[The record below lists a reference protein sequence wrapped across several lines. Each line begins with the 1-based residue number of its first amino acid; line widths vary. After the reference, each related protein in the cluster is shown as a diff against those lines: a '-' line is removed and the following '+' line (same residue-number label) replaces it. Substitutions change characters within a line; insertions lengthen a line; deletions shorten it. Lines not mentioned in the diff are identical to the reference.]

1 MASKIPKYR
10 YTGIFEIIHI
20 GKPVFEKIA
29 VYPVYIFSLLG
40 DSVIYAT
47 HNDRDIYVSYLKFSD
62 SELNISKYLKNKS
75 KLSGPIIRT

>member
-1 MASKIPKYR
+1 MIVLNLIFLEVQFECDFLIKKLVKIP
-10 YTGIFEIIHI
+10 
-20 GKPVFEKIA
+20 